1 MILGSIYFGGGS
13 EGGITFWGQSG
24 GKGRKMSSFFSN
36 VYLVKFTGISIRVT
50 YISLPP
56 LPIRMWDVSDHPGSW
71 KRE

>member
-1 MILGSIYFGGGS
+1 MG
-13 EGGITFWGQSG
+13 EKK
-24 GKGRKMSSFFSN
+24 KGRKMSSFFSN

-56 LPIRMWDVSDHPGSW
+56 LRNRMWGVSYHPGSW